1 VHIPDGYLSPV
12 SCAALYAADLPVW
25 GVAAKRVTKVV
36 KSRDVPLLAIG
47 AAFCFLTMM
56 FNVPVPGGTTAHAVG
71 AVLVAVLLGPSA
83 AIIAVSAALAV
94 QALFFGDGGVLALG
108 ANVFN
113 MAIVM
118 TLVGYGVY
126 RLVARG
132 SGLASGR
139 RALAAG
145 LGGYAGLNAAALC
158 AAVEFGLQPVLFHAA
173 DGTPL
178 YAPFHLSQA
187 LPPMMLAH
195 LTAAGGVECAMTL
208 GIVAYLQRANLP
220 LLRLNHAGVA
230 ELGSDPAPRRHSGWR
245 WGLLALGVMG
255 ILTPLGL
262 LASGGAFGEAGPGR
276 LDLARYQLS
285 AVPAGLRHY
294 AGIWHHALLNGYGF
308 AGSSHPVIGYLVS
321 AAVGAGVIGAMVLA
335 PAAFRRLGR
344 RWVPRAAGTVEAPA
358 TPQDPAM
365 SPSPGR
371 VPAWLLA
378 EQVDLGSGAGPSRR
392 RKGSFVD
399 KTLNGAAGVL
409 RQAIFAEDLSS
420 GGGLLQRMDPR
431 TKLVSVIALLVAA
444 GLVRHIP
451 VLLAMYAGALVLAA
465 ASRVPLGFFVKRV
478 WLFIPIFTGIVVLPA
493 TLSIVTPGHIVVHLG
508 HWWFGHEVGVTRQG
522 LLAAGLIV
530 TRVAVSISL
539 VVLLTLTTPWSK
551 LLGALRALFV
561 PRIFVLVLGMC
572 YRYIFHLLNAVTDMY
587 TARKARSGGRGQRR
601 DVAAGRSL
609 VAASA
614 GALFGKASALSEE
627 VHMAMTSRG
636 YTGSVATVGQRRL
649 RAVDIAW
656 ALACLAVAVAAVG
669 GDRVLGH

>member
-1 VHIPDGYLSPV
+1 MHIPDGYLSPV
-12 SCAALYAADLPVW
+12 TCAALYAADLPVW
-25 GVAAKRVTKVV
+25 AVAAKRVNRVV
-36 KSRDVPLLAIG
+36 KTRDVPLLAVG

-71 AVLVAVLLGPSA
+71 AVLVAILLGPSA

-113 MAIVM
+113 MAVVM
-118 TLVGYGVY
+118 TLAGYGIY
-126 RLVARG
+126 RLLARG
-132 SGLASGR
+132 SGLASPR

-145 LGGYAGLNAAALC
+145 LGAYAGLNAAALC
-158 AAVEFGLQPVLFHAA
+158 AAVELGLQPALFHAA

-187 LPPMMLAH
+187 LPPVMLAH
-195 LTAAGGVECAMTL
+195 LTVAGGVELAMTL

-220 LLRLNHAGVA
+220 LLAGSHPRLREPEPGQ
-230 ELGSDPAPRRHSGWR
+230 APRRRTGWR
-245 WGLLALGVMG
+245 WGLAALGAMAV
-255 ILTPLGL
+255 LTPLGL
-262 LASGGAFGEAGPGR
+262 LASGGAFGEAKPGQ
-276 LDLARYQLS
+276 LDLARYHLK

-294 AGIWHHALLNGYGF
+294 AGVWHHALLDGYGF
-308 AGSSHPVIGYLVS
+308 AGGSHPVIGYLVS
-321 AAVGAGVIGAMVLA
+321 AAAGAGAIAAVFLA
-335 PAAFRRLGR
+335 VFAFRR
-344 RWVPRAAGTVEAPA
+344 WMPRPVAPA
-358 TPQDPAM
+358 EPAGPPV
-365 SPSPGR
+365 SSRAGA

-378 EQVDLGSGAGPSRR
+378 PQVDLAPGAHAGGRR
-392 RKGSFVD
+392 GGGRRAGFVD
-399 KTLNGAAGVL
+399 KTLNGAAAVM
-409 RQAIFAEDLSS
+409 RQAIFAEDTSQ
-420 GGGLLQRMDPR
+420 GGGLLQRIDAR
-431 TKLVSVIALLVAA
+431 IKVVSVVALLVAA

-451 VLLAMYAGALVLAA
+451 VLLVLYAGALALAA
-465 ASRVPLGFFVKRV
+465 ASRIPLGFFVRRV

-493 TLSIVTPGHIVVHLG
+493 TLSIVTPGHIQVHLG
-508 HWWFGHEVGVTRQG
+508 HWWFGHEVGITSQG

-551 LLGALRALFV
+551 LLAALRALFV
-561 PRIFVLVLGMC
+561 PRIFVVVLGMC

-587 TARKARSGGRGQRR
+587 TARKARGGGRRGGRQRR

-636 YTGSVATVGQRRL
+636 YTGNIANLGQRRL
-649 RAVDIAW
+649 HAIDLAW
-656 ALACLAVAVAAVG
+656 GLTCVAVAVAALG
-669 GDRVLGH
+669 GDRVLGR